1 MKKSRL
7 IILILTIMTTIVSL
21 TGCGGIKRLEDI
33 KVTSAKI
40 SSIVPDGFRSMS
52 LGLDAGVSNP
62 GVQVS
67 FSDISLSLKHSGKIL
82 GNVAVDPFVL
92 MAESENVY
100 HLRADVMLGEGV
112 TLLELGRLLDRKALD
127 EALVDISAKV
137 KLKGGLSKKV
147 RLDDIP
153 LKKLLE
159 TAR

>member
-1 MKKSRL
+1 MKKSRF
-7 IILILTIMTTIVSL
+7 IILILTILTTIVSL

-52 LGLDAGVSNP
+52 LGLDVGVSNP